1 MARSDVA
8 RPGAARPGPARSTEC
23 QFAWLGKVDYIQ
35 ARELQSSLVDKVH
48 DGATPNTLLLLEH
61 PHVYTRGRLSQ
72 PGHLLTGEDDLIAAG
87 IPVYDTDRGG
97 QITYHGPGQLV
108 GYPVLNLRDWGG
120 PLEYVRTLEQIIIA
134 TLADFGI
141 DAHTETGL
149 TGVWTGDGKIG
160 GKIAAIGIKISR
172 GVAFHGFAINVNTE
186 LAYYDNIVPCGIEDR
201 PVTSMSKMLS
211 EKVDVEAVRYSLVY
225 QFGKAMGFR
234 MAEAADVS
242 RLVSGISG

>member
-1 MARSDVA
+1 M
-8 RPGAARPGPARSTEC
+8 
-23 QFAWLGKVDYIQ
+23 DYTQ
-35 ARELQSSLVDKVH
+35 ARQLQASLVETVH
-48 DGATPNTLLLLEH
+48 DGAQPNTLLLLEH

-72 PGHLLTGEDDLIAAG
+72 PGHLLNDEAALAAAG
-87 IPVYDTDRGG
+87 ISVHDTDRGG

-108 GYPVLNLRDWGG
+108 GYPILNLRDWGG

-149 TGVWTGDGKIG
+149 TGVWTAS

-172 GVAFHGFAINVNTE
+172 GVAFHGFAINANTD
-186 LAYYDNIVPCGIEDR
+186 LSFYANIIPCGIEDR
-201 PVTSMSKMLS
+201 PVTSMA
-211 EKVDVEAVRYSLVY
+211 KVLGETVDPEAVRYSLVY

-234 MAEAADVS
+234 MAETADVS
-242 RLVSGISG
+242 HLLSDASI